1 MKIEEP
7 GYLFPITGGIITILG
22 LVLPLGLSIDGTIN
36 KNFGSF
42 FWILFHNI
50 EINDLDINLL
60 FKQMISLI
68 SILIVGCTAWTFKII
83 NDATKYKIDEK
94 KFERKMFE
102 LAIILSLLGIN
113 LILISGNAYLI
124 EKFDNYISYHGILP
138 SSMWYRYMPSFGFY
152 CLIFGPIIIRFGTFY
167 NTTDDNEK
175 KKVVIIKTLI
185 VLSLLSLFIGFRL
198 IASLDSV
205 LVYLTIFI
213 ILDCGIYL
221 FLGKLNE
228 RFLH

>member
-22 LVLPLGLSIDGTIN
+22 LILPLGLDGPSN
-36 KNFGSF
+36 KNLASF

-50 EINDLDINLL
+50 EINDLDMNLL
-60 FKQMISLI
+60 INQMISLI

-83 NDATKYKIDEK
+83 NDAMKEKINNKE
-94 KFERKMFE
+94 FERKMFE

-113 LILISGNAYLI
+113 LILIIGNAYLI
-124 EKFDNYISYHGILP
+124 EIYDHYISYHGILP
-138 SSMWYRYMPSFGFY
+138 SSMWARYYPGFGFY
-152 CLIFGPIIIRFGTFY
+152 CLILGPIIIRFGIFY
-167 NTTDDNEK
+167 NSTYDNEK

-185 VLSLLSLFIGFRL
+185 VLNLLLLFIGFRP
-198 IASLDSV
+198 IPSLDSF
-205 LVYLTIFI
+205 LVYLIIFI

-221 FLGKLNE
+221 FLREDHHLDE
-228 RFLH
+228 VS